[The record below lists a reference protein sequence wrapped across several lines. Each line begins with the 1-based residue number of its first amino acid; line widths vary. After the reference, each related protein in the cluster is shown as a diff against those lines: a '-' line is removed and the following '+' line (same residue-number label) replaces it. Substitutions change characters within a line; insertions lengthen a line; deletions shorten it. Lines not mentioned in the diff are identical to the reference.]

1 VFDRFAPKLTGS
13 YHVYGITR
21 RGFGKSDKPVTGY
34 SADRLGDDV
43 LAVIASLSLEKP
55 VLVGHSIAGEE
66 LSSVGS
72 RHPDKV
78 GGLIYLDAG
87 YSYAYYDRAGGLL
100 DTELADLKRR
110 LDPFQGNST
119 YDRKAI
125 QEILQILPA
134 FERALRGRLAEIDV
148 TPASMLP
155 SPTSPPILATALAV
169 LAGEQKY
176 TNLPVPVLAI
186 FAVPH
191 DLGPLQGVDSAK
203 RAELEASDE
212 MTAGA
217 QAQAF
222 EKGVPTARVV
232 RLPHA
237 NHAVY
242 VSNEADIL
250 REMNSF
256 LADLH

>member
-1 VFDRFAPKLTGS
+1 M
-13 YHVYGITR
+13 
-21 RGFGKSDKPVTGY
+21 GY

-43 LAVIASLSLEKP
+43 LAVIASLKLEKP

-72 RHPDKV
+72 RHPEKV
-78 GGLIYLDAG
+78 AGLIYLDAG
-87 YSYAYYDRAGGLL
+87 YSYAYYDRAGSLL
-100 DTELADLKRR
+100 DTELADLKRK

-119 YDRKAI
+119 YDPKAI
-125 QEILQILPA
+125 QDILETIPA

-155 SPTSPPILATALAV
+155 SQTSPPIPAPTLAV

-176 TNLPVPVLAI
+176 TNIPVPVLAI

-191 DLGPLQGVDSAK
+191 DLGPMPGVDSAT
-203 RAELEASDE
+203 RAALEASDE
-212 MTAGA
+212 MIAGA

-222 EKGVPTARVV
+222 ERGVPTARVV
-232 RLPHA
+232 RLSHA

-242 VSNEADIL
+242 VSNEADVL
-250 REMNSF
+250 REINSF
-256 LADLH
+256 LARLH